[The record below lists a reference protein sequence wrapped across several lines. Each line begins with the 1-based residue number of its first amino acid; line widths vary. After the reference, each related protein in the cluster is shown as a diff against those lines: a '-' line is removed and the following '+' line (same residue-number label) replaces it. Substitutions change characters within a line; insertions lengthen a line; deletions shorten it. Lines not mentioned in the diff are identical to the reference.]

1 MEEWMP
7 RDEEEMMTAV
17 PLPPAHLLTV
27 GEYAELG
34 EDDSGRSEL
43 MEGNL
48 VMSPSPS
55 PDHNMAALRIALQLM
70 PQLSPDLEVIT
81 DVDIDL
87 ELTPADQPGFS
98 RRPDV
103 IVVRRS
109 ARPRVRT
116 EGGLIRASEV
126 LIVVEIVS
134 PGSRRTDNV
143 VKRAE
148 YADAGIP
155 HYWIVDI
162 QDPVSLLACH
172 LTDKFGYLDD
182 QVVGGTFASNSPLT
196 VTLDLGDLR

>member
-1 MEEWMP
+1 
-7 RDEEEMMTAV
+7 MTAV

-27 GEYAELG
+27 AEYASLG
-34 EDDSGRSEL
+34 EDDIGRSEL

-48 VMSPSPS
+48 VMSPGPS

-70 PQLSPDLEVIT
+70 PQLPQDLEVIT
-81 DVDIDL
+81 DVDVDL
-87 ELTPADQPGFS
+87 ELVPADQPGFS

-109 ARPRVRT
+109 ARPRVRA
-116 EGGLIRASEV
+116 EGGLIRASEI
-126 LIVVEIVS
+126 LVVMEIVS

-155 HYWIVDI
+155 HYWIVDL

-172 LTDKFGYLDD
+172 LTDKFGYLDAE
-182 QVVGGTFASNSPLT
+182 VSGGTFAASDPFS
-196 VTLDLGDLR
+196 VRLDLEDLR

>member
-1 MEEWMP
+1 MVP
-7 RDEEEMMTAV
+7 GDEEEMMTAV

-27 GEYAELG
+27 GEYAALG

-55 PDHNMAALRIALQLM
+55 PDHNMAALRIALQLFQRL
-70 PQLSPDLEVIT
+70 PQDLEVIT

-87 ELTPADQPGFS
+87 ELAPADQPGFS

-103 IVVRRS
+103 IIVRRS
-109 ARPRVRT
+109 ARQRVRI
-116 EGGLIRASEV
+116 EGGLIRASEM
-126 LIVVEIVS
+126 LVVIEIVS

-162 QDPVSLLACH
+162 QEPVSLLACH
-172 LTDKFGYLDD
+172 LTDKFGYLDAE
-182 QVVGGTFASNSPLT
+182 VVGGMFTSTEPFSIN
-196 VTLDLGDLR
+196 LDLGDLR

>member
-1 MEEWMP
+1 
-7 RDEEEMMTAV
+7 MTAV

-27 GEYAELG
+27 GEYAALG

-55 PDHNMAALRIALQLM
+55 PDHNMAALRIALQLL
-70 PQLSPDLEVIT
+70 PQLPQDLEVIT
-81 DVDIDL
+81 DLDIDL
-87 ELTPADQPGFS
+87 ELAPADQPGFS

-103 IVVRRS
+103 IVVQRS
-109 ARPRVRT
+109 ARRRVRI
-116 EGGLIRASEV
+116 EGGLIRASE
-126 LIVVEIVS
+126 LLVVIEIVS

-162 QDPVSLLACH
+162 QEPVSLLACH
-172 LTDKFGYLDD
+172 LTDKFGYLDAE
-182 QVVGGTFASNSPLT
+182 VVGGTFASTEPFSVN
-196 VTLDLGDLR
+196 LDLGDLR

>member
-1 MEEWMP
+1 
-7 RDEEEMMTAV
+7 MTAV

-27 GEYAELG
+27 GEYAALG
-34 EDDSGRSEL
+34 EDGSGRSEL

-55 PDHNMAALRIALQLM
+55 PDHNMAALRIALQLI

-87 ELTPADQPGFS
+87 ELAPADQPGFS

-109 ARPRVRT
+109 ARARVRA

-126 LIVVEIVS
+126 LVVVEIVS

-155 HYWIVDI
+155 YYWIVDI
-162 QDPVSLLACH
+162 EDPVSLLACH

-182 QVVGGTFASNSPLT
+182 QVVGGTFASTAPT
-196 VTLDLGDLR
+196 AITLDLGDLR

>member
-1 MEEWMP
+1 MT
-7 RDEEEMMTAV
+7 TAV

-27 GEYAELG
+27 GEYAALG
-34 EDDSGRSEL
+34 EDDCGRSEL

-55 PDHNMAALRIALQLM
+55 PDHNMAGLRIALQLM
-70 PQLSPDLEVIT
+70 PQLTQDFEVIT

-87 ELTPADQPGFS
+87 ELAPADQPGFS

-103 IVVRRS
+103 IVVQRS
-109 ARPRVRT
+109 ARRRVRA
-116 EGGLIRASEV
+116 EGGLIRAVEV
-126 LIVVEIVS
+126 LVVIEIVS

-162 QDPVSLLACH
+162 QEPVSLLACH
-172 LTDKFGYLDD
+172 LTEKFGYLDAE
-182 QVVGGTFASNSPLT
+182 VVGGTFNSTEPFT
-196 VTLDLGDLR
+196 VALDLEDLH

>member
-1 MEEWMP
+1 MKAAWP
-7 RDEEEMMTAV
+7 PH
-17 PLPPAHLLTV
+17 PLSV
-27 GEYAELG
+27 SEYVALG
-34 EDDSGRSEL
+34 EDDLVRTEL
-43 MEGNL
+43 IEGNL
-48 VMSPSPS
+48 VVSPNRS
-55 PDHNMAALRIALQLM
+55 PDHSVAAVRIALQLV
-70 PQLSPDLEVIT
+70 PQLPSNLEVIT

-87 ELTPADQPGFS
+87 ELAPADQPGFS

-109 ARPRVRT
+109 ARPRVRA

-182 QVVGGTFASNSPLT
+182 QVVGGTFASSSPLA
-196 VTLDLGDLR
+196 VTLDLTDLR

>member
-1 MEEWMP
+1 MEEWAP
-7 RDEEEMMTAV
+7 GDEEEMMTAV

-87 ELTPADQPGFS
+87 ELAPADQPGFS

-182 QVVGGTFASNSPLT
+182 QVVGGTFASSSPLA
-196 VTLDLGDLR
+196 VTLDLTDLR

>member
-1 MEEWMP
+1 
-7 RDEEEMMTAV
+7 MTAV

-27 GEYAELG
+27 GEYAALG

-48 VMSPSPS
+48 VLSPSPS
-55 PDHNMAALRIALQLM
+55 PDHNMAALRIALQLL
-70 PQLSPDLEVIT
+70 PQLPQDLEVIT

-87 ELTPADQPGFS
+87 ELAPADQPGSS

-109 ARPRVRT
+109 ARRRVRT

-126 LIVVEIVS
+126 LVVVEIVS

-162 QDPVSLLACH
+162 QEPVSLLACH
-172 LTDKFGYLDD
+172 LTDKFGYLDAE
-182 QVVGGTFASNSPLT
+182 VVGGTFAGTEPFSVN
-196 VTLDLGDLR
+196 LDLGDLR

>member
-1 MEEWMP
+1 
-7 RDEEEMMTAV
+7 MTAV

-27 GEYAELG
+27 GEYAALG
-34 EDDSGRSEL
+34 EDGSGRSEL

-48 VMSPSPS
+48 VMSPGPS
-55 PDHNMAALRIALQLM
+55 PDHSMAALRIALQLM
-70 PQLSPDLEVIT
+70 PQLSSDLEVIT

-87 ELTPADQPGFS
+87 ELAPADQPGFS

-103 IVVRRS
+103 IVVRRT

-155 HYWIVDI
+155 YYWIVDI

-182 QVVGGTFASNSPLT
+182 QVVGGTFASTAPMSI
-196 VTLDLGDLR
+196 TLDLGDLR

>member
-1 MEEWMP
+1 
-7 RDEEEMMTAV
+7 MMTAV

-27 GEYAELG
+27 GEYAALG

-48 VMSPSPS
+48 VMLPSRS
-55 PDHNMAALRIALQLM
+55 PDHNMAALRIAVQLL
-70 PQLSPDLEVIT
+70 PQLPQDLEVIT
-81 DVDIDL
+81 NVDIDL
-87 ELTPADQPGFS
+87 ELAPADQPGFS

-109 ARPRVRT
+109 ARQRVRI
-116 EGGLIRASEV
+116 EGGLIRASEM
-126 LIVVEIVS
+126 LVVIEIVS

-148 YADAGIP
+148 CADAGIP

-162 QDPVSLLACH
+162 QEPVSLLACH
-172 LTDKFGYLDD
+172 LTDKFGYLDAE
-182 QVVGGTFASNSPLT
+182 VVGGTFTSTEPFSIN
-196 VTLDLGDLR
+196 LDLGDLR

>member
-1 MEEWMP
+1 
-7 RDEEEMMTAV
+7 MTAV

-27 GEYAELG
+27 REYAALG
-34 EDDSGRSEL
+34 ADDYGRSEL

-55 PDHNMAALRIALQLM
+55 PDHNMAALRIAMQLV
-70 PQLSPDLEVIT
+70 PQLPGHLEVIT

-87 ELTPADQPGFS
+87 ELAPADQPGFS

-103 IVVRRS
+103 IVVERT
-109 ARPRVRT
+109 ARQRVRVD
-116 EGGLIRASEV
+116 GGLIRASEV
-126 LIVVEIVS
+126 LVVIEIVS

-155 HYWIVDI
+155 RYWIVDI
-162 QDPVSLLACH
+162 DEPVSILACH
-172 LTDKFGYLDD
+172 LTEKFGYLDD
-182 QVVGGTFASNSPLT
+182 EVVGDEFAITEPFPA
-196 VTLDLGDLR
+196 VLDLSNLS

>member
-1 MEEWMP
+1 
-7 RDEEEMMTAV
+7 MTAV

-27 GEYAELG
+27 GEYAALG

-55 PDHNMAALRIALQLM
+55 PDHNMAALRIALQLL
-70 PQLSPDLEVIT
+70 PQLPQDLEVIT

-87 ELTPADQPGFS
+87 ELAPADQPGFS

-103 IVVRRS
+103 IVVQRS
-109 ARPRVRT
+109 ARRRVRI
-116 EGGLIRASEV
+116 EGGLIRASE
-126 LIVVEIVS
+126 LLVVIEIVS

-162 QDPVSLLACH
+162 QEPVSLLACH
-172 LTDKFGYLDD
+172 LTDKFGYLDAE
-182 QVVGGTFASNSPLT
+182 VVGGTFASTEPFSVN
-196 VTLDLGDLR
+196 LDLGDLR

>member
-1 MEEWMP
+1 
-7 RDEEEMMTAV
+7 MTAV

-27 GEYAELG
+27 GEYAALG

-48 VMSPSPS
+48 VMSPSRS
-55 PDHNMAALRIALQLM
+55 PDHNMAALRIALQLL
-70 PQLSPDLEVIT
+70 PQLPQDLEVIT

-87 ELTPADQPGFS
+87 ELAPADQPGFS

-109 ARPRVRT
+109 ARQRVRI
-116 EGGLIRASEV
+116 EGGLIRASEM
-126 LIVVEIVS
+126 LVVIEIVS
-134 PGSRRTDNV
+134 SGSRRTDNV

-162 QDPVSLLACH
+162 QEPVSLLACH
-172 LTDKFGYLDD
+172 LTDKFGYLDAE
-182 QVVGGTFASNSPLT
+182 VVGGMFTSTEPFSIN
-196 VTLDLGDLR
+196 LDLGDLH

>member
-1 MEEWMP
+1 
-7 RDEEEMMTAV
+7 MTAV

-34 EDDSGRSEL
+34 EDSSGRSEL

-48 VMSPSPS
+48 VISPGPG
-55 PDHNMAALRIALQLM
+55 PDHTMAALRIALQLM

-109 ARPRVRT
+109 ARPRVRA

-162 QDPVSLLACH
+162 QDPISLLACH

-182 QVVGGTFASNSPLT
+182 QVVGGTFASTSPLA
-196 VTLDLGDLR
+196 VTLELGDLR

>member
-1 MEEWMP
+1 
-7 RDEEEMMTAV
+7 MTAV

-27 GEYAELG
+27 GEYAALG

-48 VMSPSPS
+48 LMSPSPS

-70 PQLSPDLEVIT
+70 PQLPQDLEVIT

-87 ELTPADQPGFS
+87 ELAPADQPGFS

-109 ARPRVRT
+109 ARRRVRA

-126 LIVVEIVS
+126 RLVVEIVS

-162 QDPVSLLACH
+162 DEPASLLACH
-172 LTDKFGYLDD
+172 LTDKFGYLDAE
-182 QVVGGTFASNSPLT
+182 VVGGTFAGTEPFPIN
-196 VTLDLGDLR
+196 LDLEDLR

>member
-1 MEEWMP
+1 
-7 RDEEEMMTAV
+7 MTAS

-27 GEYAELG
+27 REYASLG
-34 EDDSGRSEL
+34 EDETGRSEL

-55 PDHNMAALRIALQLM
+55 PDHNMAGLRIALQLI
-70 PQLSPDLEVIT
+70 PQLPQELEVIT

-87 ELTPADQPGFS
+87 ELAPPDQPGFS

-103 IVVRRS
+103 IVVRRT
-109 ARPRVRT
+109 ARQRVRA
-116 EGGLIRASEV
+116 EGGLIRASEILV
-126 LIVVEIVS
+126 VVEIVS

-162 QDPVSLLACH
+162 DEPASLVACH
-172 LTDKFGYLDD
+172 LTDKFGYLDAE
-182 QVVGGTFASNSPLT
+182 VVGGIFTAADPLHI
-196 VTLDLGDLR
+196 TLNLEDLR

>member
-1 MEEWMP
+1 
-7 RDEEEMMTAV
+7 MMTAV

-27 GEYAELG
+27 REYAELG
-34 EDDSGRSEL
+34 EDDYGRSEL

-55 PDHNMAALRIALQLM
+55 PDHNMAALRIAMQLV
-70 PQLSPDLEVIT
+70 PQLPEHLEVIT

-87 ELTPADQPGFS
+87 ELAPPDQPGFS

-103 IVVRRS
+103 IVVERT
-109 ARPRVRT
+109 ARQRVRA

-126 LIVVEIVS
+126 LVVIEIVS

-155 HYWIVDI
+155 RYWIVDI
-162 QDPVSLLACH
+162 EQPVSILACH
-172 LTDKFGYLDD
+172 LTEKFGYRDD
-182 QVVGGTFASNSPLT
+182 EVVGGRFVGTEPFP
-196 VTLDLGDLR
+196 VDLDLVGLR

>member
-1 MEEWMP
+1 MFP
-7 RDEEEMMTAV
+7 GDEEEMMTAV
-17 PLPPAHLLTV
+17 PLPLAHLLTV
-27 GEYAELG
+27 GEYAALG

-55 PDHNMAALRIALQLM
+55 PDHNMAALRIALQLL
-70 PQLSPDLEVIT
+70 PQLPQDLEVIT

-87 ELTPADQPGFS
+87 ELAPADQPGFS

-109 ARPRVRT
+109 ARQRVRA

-126 LIVVEIVS
+126 LVVIEIVS

-162 QDPVSLLACH
+162 QEPVSLLACH
-172 LTDKFGYLDD
+172 LTDKFGYLDAE
-182 QVVGGTFASNSPLT
+182 VVGGTFTSTEPVSIN
-196 VTLDLGDLR
+196 LDLGDLH

>member
-1 MEEWMP
+1 
-7 RDEEEMMTAV
+7 MTAI

-27 GEYAELG
+27 GEYAALG
-34 EDDSGRSEL
+34 DDDSGRSEL

-55 PDHNMAALRIALQLM
+55 PDHNIAALRIAVQLM
-70 PQLSPDLEVIT
+70 PQLPPDLEVIT

-87 ELTPADQPGFS
+87 ELTPPDQPGFS

-109 ARPRVRT
+109 ARRRVRAK
-116 EGGLIRASEV
+116 GGLIRASEV
-126 LIVVEIVS
+126 LVVVEIVS

-148 YADAGIP
+148 YADAGIS

-162 QDPVSLLACH
+162 DEPVSLLACH
-172 LTDKFGYLDD
+172 LTDKFGYLDAE
-182 QVVGGTFASNSPLT
+182 VVGGTFTAADPFRT
-196 VTLDLGDLR
+196 TLNLEDLR

>member
-1 MEEWMP
+1 
-7 RDEEEMMTAV
+7 MTAV

-27 GEYAELG
+27 REYAALG
-34 EDDSGRSEL
+34 EDEHGRSEL

-55 PDHNMAALRIALQLM
+55 PDHNMAALRIAMQLI
-70 PQLSPDLEVIT
+70 PQLPQDLEVIT

-87 ELTPADQPGFS
+87 ELAPADQPGFS

-109 ARPRVRT
+109 ARHRVRI
-116 EGGLIRASEV
+116 EGGLIRASET
-126 LIVVEIVS
+126 LVVIEIVS

-143 VKRAE
+143 VKRSE

-162 QDPVSLLACH
+162 QEPVSLLACH
-172 LTDKFGYLDD
+172 LTDKFGYLDAE
-182 QVVGGTFASNSPLT
+182 VVGGTFTSTEPFSSN
-196 VTLDLGDLR
+196 LDLGDLH

>member
-1 MEEWMP
+1 
-7 RDEEEMMTAV
+7 MTAV

-27 GEYAELG
+27 GEYATLG
-34 EDDSGRSEL
+34 EDDAGRSEL

-70 PQLSPDLEVIT
+70 PQLPQDLEVIT

-87 ELTPADQPGFS
+87 ELVPPDQPGFS

-103 IVVRRS
+103 IAVRRS
-109 ARPRVRT
+109 ARRRVRT

-126 LIVVEIVS
+126 LAVVEIVS

-155 HYWIVDI
+155 HYWIVDL
-162 QDPVSLLACH
+162 QEPVSLLACH
-172 LTDKFGYLDD
+172 LTEKFGYLDAE
-182 QVVGGTFASNSPLT
+182 VVGGIFAGTEPFA
-196 VTLDLGDLR
+196 VQLDLEDLQ

>member
-1 MEEWMP
+1 
-7 RDEEEMMTAV
+7 MTAV

-27 GEYAELG
+27 GEYATLG
-34 EDDSGRSEL
+34 EDDAGRSEL

-70 PQLSPDLEVIT
+70 PQLPQDLEVIT

-87 ELTPADQPGFS
+87 ELVPPDQPGFS

-103 IVVRRS
+103 IAVRRS
-109 ARPRVRT
+109 ARRRVRT

-126 LIVVEIVS
+126 LVVVEIVS

-155 HYWIVDI
+155 HYWIVDL
-162 QDPVSLLACH
+162 QEPVSLLACH
-172 LTDKFGYLDD
+172 LTEKFGYLDAE
-182 QVVGGTFASNSPLT
+182 VVAGIFAGTEPFA
-196 VTLDLGDLR
+196 VQLDLEDLQ

>member
-1 MEEWMP
+1 MVP
-7 RDEEEMMTAV
+7 GDEEEMMTAV

-27 GEYAELG
+27 GEYAALG

-55 PDHNMAALRIALQLM
+55 PDDNMAALRIAVQLL
-70 PQLSPDLEVIT
+70 PQLPQDLEVIT

-87 ELTPADQPGFS
+87 ELAPADQPGFS

-109 ARPRVRT
+109 ARQRVRI
-116 EGGLIRASEV
+116 EGGLIRASEM
-126 LIVVEIVS
+126 LVVIEIVS

-162 QDPVSLLACH
+162 QEPVSLLACH
-172 LTDKFGYLDD
+172 LTDKFGYLDAE
-182 QVVGGTFASNSPLT
+182 VVGGTFTSTEPFSIN
-196 VTLDLGDLR
+196 LDLGDLR